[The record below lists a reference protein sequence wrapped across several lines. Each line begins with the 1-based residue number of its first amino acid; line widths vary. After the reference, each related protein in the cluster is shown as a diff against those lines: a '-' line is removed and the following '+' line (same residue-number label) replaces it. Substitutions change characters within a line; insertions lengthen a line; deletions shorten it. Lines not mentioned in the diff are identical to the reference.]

1 MAEDDLDR
9 VDQRFESADVALK
22 HAKTNLDF
30 SQKAMDVKFETRT
43 DRLEAKVD
51 RVEDAAE
58 AEVAGLRKV
67 LVGVLVST
75 LTLAIAIVAQVL
87 IARGGS

>member
-9 VDQRFESADVALK
+9 VDQRFESA
-22 HAKTNLDF
+22 
-30 SQKAMDVKFETRT
+30 DVKFETRT